1 MLVTKSCLILCDPR
15 DCSPLPHQAPLSME
29 FSRQEYWSRW
39 PFPSPGDLPGPGI
52 KPRSSALQAGSLM
65 SETPGK
71 PQLTHSRCL
80 IKFSENKEKK
90 EEDFNWKIKWFFF
103 SSVDLEIFKN
113 LFVELIYS
121 KIGFLWC
128 VALSFHTHTHR
139 FSYPPP
145 QSGYKTISASL
156 KTSRIL
162 CIRRRQWHPTPVLLP
177 GKSHGQRSLVG
188 CSPWGR

>member
-90 EEDFNWKIKWFFF
+90 EEDFNWTVKDSYEAIKVQNRIKDILRGSTGRRNIKEMACLKHGSLTKCIYPLLSSEVPQKCKKFKEFKEFFF
-103 SSVDLEIFKN
+103 TMKSQDQYFC
-113 LFVELIYS
+113 
-121 KIGFLWC
+121 KIG
-128 VALSFHTHTHR
+128 
-139 FSYPPP
+139 
-145 QSGYKTISASL
+145 
-156 KTSRIL
+156 SR
-162 CIRRRQWHPTPVLLP
+162 
-177 GKSHGQRSLVG
+177 
-188 CSPWGR
+188 